1 MPIVRDR
8 RVVTWASK
16 IEQIDKSSQAA
27 LTVGES
33 AYFWVCL
40 TPNTRWLILSLLM
53 FQDLY
58 KNRWVNFTGIREID
72 QLIAEAMEALICPMA
87 CQEDIQDI
95 NSTLQAISLT
105 LIEMRDRLGGVSGDL
120 DARLTEIKT
129 EVADLDT
136 SLSALGLPDLI
147 DKIEPM
153 LNGVG
158 VILGAPDIPLNGG
171 P

>member
-1 MPIVRDR
+1 MAIQRDY
-8 RVVTWASK
+8 RVTTWAGK
-16 IEQIDKSSQAA
+16 IGIIDKASQSQ
-27 LTVGES
+27 LTTGEPE
-33 AYFWVCL
+33 YLVVCMS
-40 TPNTRWLILSLLM
+40 PDSRWLLLSLLM
-53 FQDLY
+53 FIDPY
-58 KNRWVNFTGIREID
+58 RNRWLSFSGDREID
-72 QLIAEAMEALICPMA
+72 QLIAETAEGMICPMA
-87 CQEDIQDI
+87 CSDDIQAI

-105 LIEMRDRLGGVSGDL
+105 LIEMRDRLGGGSADL

-129 EVADLDT
+129 EIADLDLT
-136 SLSALGLPDLI
+136 LTDFGLPDLI